1 MNIPRHIEPE
11 RREKSSL
18 PKIDTKSASSGSRGE
33 LDPLSSPKQSTP
45 KQTPAKDT
53 AAQNGTWTDSS
64 NVGLG
69 KSGLIGFGLSATF
82 LLLLYPLRDFGII
95 PIFWDRGWVPFV
107 CTLLLFWSWTI
118 LMLKWRKF
126 SRQQTSMLLDVL
138 PLDLSED
145 ISLDSIDAF
154 EQHIRSLPVEPGESF
169 LVNRVQRGLEYFRVR
184 RNASET
190 AAMLESQSAID
201 ANTVTSSYAI
211 TKVFIWALPIMG
223 FIGTVI
229 GVSAAVASLGGSLE
243 DASDISVVKDSLNSV
258 FAGLGTAFDTTLL
271 ALVMSLMVK
280 LPASAL
286 QKSEEDLV
294 TWVDEYCNENLLK
307 RLNDG
312 GASSAQSNG
321 QVDTVLL
328 RKELGA
334 MMSTH
339 QGEMENLVA
348 QFQGTMEELG
358 QQALTNQ
365 SDMLNS
371 VHGSSKAFLSHY
383 TGLEKGL
390 TSLSDVLERLGEK
403 QVLVQQVE
411 KPKRSWFRRRGEG
424 D

>member
-1 MNIPRHIEPE
+1 
-11 RREKSSL
+11 
-18 PKIDTKSASSGSRGE
+18 
-33 LDPLSSPKQSTP
+33 
-45 KQTPAKDT
+45 
-53 AAQNGTWTDSS
+53 
-64 NVGLG
+64 
-69 KSGLIGFGLSATF
+69 
-82 LLLLYPLRDFGII
+82 
-95 PIFWDRGWVPFV
+95 
-107 CTLLLFWSWTI
+107 
-118 LMLKWRKF
+118 MLKWRKF